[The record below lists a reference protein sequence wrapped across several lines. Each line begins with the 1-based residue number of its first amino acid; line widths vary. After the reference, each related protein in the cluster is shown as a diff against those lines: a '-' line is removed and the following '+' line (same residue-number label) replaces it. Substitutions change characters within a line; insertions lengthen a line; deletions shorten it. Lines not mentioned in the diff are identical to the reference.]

1 MSTLIVAAILI
12 SVITGICLVL
22 VSINNKHR
30 KKAAYE
36 LLNRFSKLGTENN
49 LSFSSQEI
57 LENCIIGLDGIQRKL
72 LILKEIDKNKYDSI
86 LLDLNEVKRCTK
98 KNIYTRVNIGTTKQE
113 KFENHLDKIVLDFD
127 FIDNRQPV
135 QILFFEPV
143 RNHIF
148 AMLELEQKAKKWEA
162 ILSQIANT
170 GLKKNSVIDKHLTYI
185 ANN

>member
-1 MSTLIVAAILI
+1 MSTIIVTAILI

-30 KKAAYE
+30 QKTASE
-36 LLNRFSKLGTENN
+36 LLNHFSKLGTENK

-72 LILKEIDKNKYDSI
+72 LILKKIDKDEYDSI
-86 LLDLNEVKRCTK
+86 LLDLNEVKKCSK
-98 KNIYTRVNIGTTKQE
+98 KNIYTRVNIGTSKKE
-113 KFENHLDKIVLDFD
+113 RFENHLDKIVLDFD

-135 QILFFEPV
+135 QILFFEPIT
-143 RNHIF
+143 NHIF
-148 AMLELEQKAKKWEA
+148 AMLELEQKAKKWET

-170 GLKKNSVIDKHLTYI
+170 GLKKI
-185 ANN
+185 A